1 MPTLRV
7 KPDLL
12 VHYEDEDFADP
23 WESHETFVLLH
34 GFAESSVAWYA
45 WVPQLARRYRVV
57 RPDLRGFGRS
67 TVPDDPAG
75 FPWSVRGFADDVVA
89 LLDALALE
97 RVHLVGARV
106 GAPVAMQ
113 LAADH
118 PGRVGSLS
126 LVSGLARG
134 EDVRGLRAGG
144 EVVALSSFAEQIRRE
159 GLEAWF
165 ARSGRARLGSA
176 ATDAQVTFWS
186 RLMARSDPEVCIAMM
201 NVAPR
206 LDVLEALARI
216 QAPTLVLASSE
227 SQVQRLEATRA
238 WQSQIGR
245 SELRVLP
252 GDSPHLAATDA
263 DACATA
269 VIEFVQR
276 LRPLGPAPG

>member
-1 MPTLRV
+1 MPTHRI

-12 VHYEDEDFADP
+12 THYEDDDFADP

-67 TVPDDPAG
+67 TVPDDPAE
-75 FPWSVRGFADDVVA
+75 FPWSVGGFADDVVA
-89 LLDALALE
+89 LLDALALD

-118 PGRVGSLS
+118 PRRVRSLS

-144 EVVALSSFAEQIRRE
+144 EVVALSSFSDQIRRE
-159 GLEAWF
+159 GLETWF
-165 ARSGRARLGSA
+165 ARSGRARLGRGA
-176 ATDAQVTFWS
+176 AEGQVDFWS

-201 NVAPR
+201 KVAPR
-206 LDVLEALARI
+206 LDVVEALARI
-216 QAPTLVLASSE
+216 QAPTLVLASSG
-227 SQVQRLEATRA
+227 SQVQPLEATRA
-238 WQSQIGR
+238 WQTRIAG
-245 SELRVLP
+245 SELRVLS
-252 GDSPHLAATDA
+252 GDSPHLAATHP
-263 DACATA
+263 DACAQH
-269 VIEFVQR
+269 VLEFVHG
-276 LRPLGPAPG
+276 LRPPGPAPG